1 MIAEADP
8 DPRDADELHDL
19 MCTAI
24 ALQPRGAW
32 RAWYDELVAAGRA
45 SSLRAGDQERWVATE
60 RRTVAAGAYG
70 DDDVATTAL
79 VGGFLLT
86 AGPMTAAA
94 VAAALSLPQERV
106 DIGLARLEADG
117 RVLQGRF
124 SGAEAVEWCE
134 RGLLQRIHRRTI
146 GSLRERVKP
155 VAPSEFVRFLL
166 RWQHVMPGTR
176 LHGVDGVAKVIEQ
189 LEGLELPAAAWERE
203 ILPARVHDY
212 APAMLDEL
220 CLSGEVAWARLRVTP
235 PEGELNP
242 RARAGAIGLFARTHA
257 GWLIDPYARTDEPPS
272 RWAHLSPLAR
282 EVAAVLERR
291 GAAFVADLAAA
302 LQCGG
307 VPEPMTK
314 IEDAL
319 WELARTGAATS
330 DGFAGLR
337 ALVTPRAERQ
347 RRGVA
352 GRWSLLHRDAPRRA
366 EDAGP
371 FGDGSPVELAWAYL
385 RRWGVVMR
393 QLLARESAAPP
404 WRDLVA
410 VYRRLEARGE
420 IRGGRFVSGMSG
432 EQFAL
437 GEAVE
442 ALRAL
447 KAAPLGPEEV
457 RVAATDPLN
466 LVGILTPGPR
476 VASITGHV
484 VVYRNGIPELPA
496 DARGVA

>member
-1 MIAEADP
+1 M
-8 DPRDADELHDL
+8 
-19 MCTAI
+19 
-24 ALQPRGAW
+24 
-32 RAWYDELVAAGRA
+32 
-45 SSLRAGDQERWVATE
+45 
-60 RRTVAAGAYG
+60 
-70 DDDVATTAL
+70 
-79 VGGFLLT
+79 LT
-86 AGPMTAAA
+86 AGPQTAAQI
-94 VAAALSLPQERV
+94 AAALALPVERV

-117 RVLQGRF
+117 RVLQGSFTRGNV
-124 SGAEAVEWCE
+124 SGATIEWCE

-146 GSLRERVKP
+146 GTLRERTRP

-176 LHGVDGVAKVIEQ
+176 LHGVEGVAKVIDQ

-203 ILPARVHDY
+203 LLPARVHDY

-242 RARAGAIGLFARTHA
+242 RARAGAIGLFARGHA
-257 GWLIDPYARTDEPPS
+257 PWLIDPYARTDEPAS
-272 RWAHLSPLAR
+272 TWAHLSPLAR
-282 EVAAVLERR
+282 DVAAVLERR
-291 GAAFVADLAAA
+291 GAAFVGDLATASQRA
-302 LQCGG
+302 
-307 VPEPMTK
+307 VPE

-319 WELARTGAATS
+319 WELVRTGAVTS

-337 ALVTPRAERQ
+337 ALVTPRAERP
-347 RRGVA
+347 RRGIA

-366 EDAGP
+366 ADAGP

-385 RRWGVVMR
+385 RRWGVMMR
-393 QLLARESAAPP
+393 QLLVRESAAPP

-410 VYRRLEARGE
+410 VSRRLEARGE

-437 GEAVE
+437 AEAVE

-447 KAAPLGPEEV
+447 KAAPLAPEEV

-466 LVGILTPGPR
+466 LVGILTPGAR
-476 VASITGHV
+476 VPSVGGHTL
-484 VVYRNGIPELPA
+484 VYRNGVPLLPA
-496 DARGVA
+496 AGTEAFQVA

>member
-1 MIAEADP
+1 M
-8 DPRDADELHDL
+8 
-19 MCTAI
+19 
-24 ALQPRGAW
+24 
-32 RAWYDELVAAGRA
+32 
-45 SSLRAGDQERWVATE
+45 
-60 RRTVAAGAYG
+60 
-70 DDDVATTAL
+70 
-79 VGGFLLT
+79 LT
-86 AGPMTAAA
+86 AGPTTVAAL
-94 VAAALSLPQERV
+94 AAALALPSDRV
-106 DIGLARLEADG
+106 DIALARLEAEG

-124 SGAEAVEWCE
+124 SGGKVLEWCE

-146 GSLRERVKP
+146 GTLRERIKP

-176 LHGVDGVAKVIEQ
+176 LHGIEGVARVIEQ

-212 APAMLDEL
+212 TPAMLDEL

-235 PEGELNP
+235 PEAELNP
-242 RARAGAIGLFARTHA
+242 RARAGAIGIFPRAHA
-257 GWLIDPYARTDEPPS
+257 AWLIDPSAATDAAPS
-272 RWAHLSPLAR
+272 TWAHLSPLAR
-282 EVAAVLERR
+282 DVAAMLEKR
-291 GAAFVADLAAA
+291 GAAFVGDLAGSLGRAA
-302 LQCGG
+302 T
-307 VPEPMTK
+307 E

-337 ALVTPRAERQ
+337 TLITPRSERP

-352 GRWSLLHRDAPRRA
+352 GRWSLLHRDGWVAAGPGEGSADQRPPNPRA
-366 EDAGP
+366 ADGGP
-371 FGDGSPVELAWAYL
+371 FGDGSPVDLAWSYL
-385 RRWGVVMR
+385 RRWGVMMR
-393 QLLARESAAPP
+393 QLLVREPAAPP

-442 ALRAL
+442 SLRALRA
-447 KAAPLGPEEV
+447 APLAPEEV

-466 LVGILTPGPR
+466 LVGVLTPGLR
-476 VASITGHV
+476 VPAIVGHEV
-484 VVYRNGIPELPA
+484 RYRNGAPIPQESRGQSEQR
-496 DARGVA
+496 DRGVA